1 MKREILNPKQ
11 IRIFQIRNSILF
23 RISIFGFFIL
33 LTCMS
38 FASQVIDPTDIGVG
52 ARPLGMGRS
61 FTAVADDG
69 SAIFMN
75 PAGLSG
81 INLLSM
87 SGNMLG
93 EVPYTVFGGSYPV
106 GPGTMGIGYVGLG
119 VSGIME
125 TNVVS
130 GTPEITGNSGSFTN
144 SSINVSYASELK
156 DLPYLS
162 TLKIGNLTDPK
173 LGATLKLVSQGFSG
187 MVSAEGKG
195 GSGID
200 LDLGAIANIDPDTKV
215 ALTLKNIIPG
225 NNFGADEMPL
235 RMILGLSK
243 NYPNTNLLT
252 TIDLEYNRSLLM
264 NFGVEWAPAQM
275 LRLRAGLDQE
285 PNAGSIL
292 SNFTA
297 GLGLIFRGF
306 TFDYAYHTYA
316 ELNEF
321 SSHFFS
327 IGYRG
332 EVPKIAKKAE
342 FPLQPIPAPKLV
354 PAPIS
359 QPPAPILKP
368 AAPVVK
374 TTAKPVKKP
383 APKPKKKS
391 R

>member
-1 MKREILNPKQ
+1 MAL
-11 IRIFQIRNSILF
+11 
-23 RISIFGFFIL
+23 
-33 LTCMS
+33 
-38 FASQVIDPTDIGVG
+38 ASQVIDPTDVGVG

-61 FTAVADDG
+61 FTAIAGDG

-106 GPGTMGIGYVGLG
+106 GPGTMGIGYVGIG

-162 TLKIGNLTDPK
+162 ALKIGNLTDPK
-173 LGATLKLVSQGFSG
+173 LGATLKLVNQGFSG
-187 MVSAEGKG
+187 MASAEGKG

-200 LDLGAIANIDPDTKV
+200 LDLGAIADIDPDTKV

-225 NNFGADEMPL
+225 NNFGGDEIPL
-235 RMILGLSK
+235 RMIFGLSK

-264 NFGVEWAPAQM
+264 NFGVEWSPAQV

-332 EVPKIAKKAE
+332 EIPKITKKAE
-342 FPLQPIPAPKLV
+342 FPLKLIPEPTLIPSPISKPPVPTLVPSPKLAPRGIEGPPIPAIKTPV
-354 PAPIS
+354 
-359 QPPAPILKP
+359 KP
-368 AAPVVK
+368 AKKAP
-374 TTAKPVKKP
+374 
-383 APKPKKKS
+383 PKKVIK